1 MKSIFKL
8 SVFALVT
15 FMVSTFAGST
25 ITGTAVGLSAASF
38 LMPSSTPGVVFM
50 AIPIQDARNLF
61 TKMIV
66 AVYKEQ
72 VATTSFLRSFFPTKE
87 VMSKEISIEVQRG
100 FEKVAVDVERG
111 TNGNR
116 NTFSKSTEKSF
127 VPPFYWEYLTANEHR
142 LYDVAIGMMNTN
154 SFSQMTAE
162 LASDLFE
169 LRQKIERAYELQC
182 AQVLETGIVQLNA
195 GVNIDF
201 KRKSASLVDLGAGN
215 YWTTG
220 TVSPYDTLE
229 LGAKFIRQ
237 VGKSQGSVYNVI
249 MGSEA
254 LSAFLDNTIVKER
267 ADIRHFSLDGVRAPQ
282 RNSVGGTLHGEV
294 SAGAYTFRI
303 WTYPEYYDNAAG
315 DSTAYVNE
323 KKIIILPEAPKFT
336 LTFGA
341 VPQLIGEGGS
351 VPQKGAYLIQDFVDE
366 RATSHE
372 MHIKS
377 AGVAIPV
384 AVDQIWTGQVVAS

>member
-15 FMVSTFAGST
+15 FMVSVFAGST
-25 ITGTAVGLSAASF
+25 ITGTAVGLATASF

-72 VATTSFLRSFFPTKE
+72 TVTTSFLRSFFPTKE

-162 LASDLFE
+162 LAEDLFK

-182 AQVLETGIVQLNA
+182 SQVLQTGIVQLNA

-201 KRKSASLVDLGAGN
+201 KRKAASLADLSASP
-215 YWTTG
+215 WTTG
-220 TVSPYDTLE
+220 TNDPYKDLE
-229 LGAKFIRQ
+229 NGAKFIRQ
-237 VGKSQGSVYNVI
+237 VGKSQGSIYNVI
-249 MGSEA
+249 MGGEA
-254 LSAFLDNTIVKER
+254 YSAFENNTIVKER
-267 ADIRHFSLDGVRAPQ
+267 ADIRNFSMDSIREPQ
-282 RNSVGGTLHGEV
+282 RNSVGGTLQGEV
-294 SAGAYTFRI
+294 SAGSYKFRI

-315 DSTAYVNE
+315 ESVPYVNE

-341 VPQLIGEGGS
+341 VPQLIENGS
-351 VPQKGAYLIQDFVDE
+351 VPQKGAYLIQDFVDQ

-384 AVDQIWTGQVVAS
+384 AVDQIYTAKVVAG